1 MNIKYLERYELSQEP
16 IIIGLPD
23 NVHDLTNFD
32 DVDSLLNGVLEELV
46 NQRVLSTKY
55 GEITSTGVT
64 IQTEVRKII
73 AIGLGRDADM
83 TSHKLHKVFGRLF
96 QHLKGNDETSAQLL
110 FETFPGD
117 VKKTAESIGY
127 MSHVSVY
134 EYTGKKHRD
143 KGPFLRDFDLTVTS
157 KESVEEHVSK
167 GMVIGRSVNYARDIS
182 ETPPNYMTPEIFAD
196 RISSTFKGRDHV
208 SIQIKDEFDLSDEGY
223 GLITAV
229 GKASENKPRLVTV
242 EYRHPAAHDVKPVAL
257 VGKGITYDSG
267 GYSIKS
273 KTGMPGMKY
282 DLSGA
287 ANVIGMIKGIV
298 EMELPVHVVATV
310 VLAENMISGNAMKPD
325 DVFTSLSGQT
335 VEVKNTDA
343 EGRLVLGDA
352 VFHASQYSPRII
364 LDFATLTGAVIAAI
378 GSERTGVFTNKE
390 QDLVSPIFDL
400 SQEVGD
406 ELWRLPLGD
415 IENNSVK
422 SSKVADLTNH
432 VEKPG
437 RASFAAGFIRQF
449 VNGSPWAH
457 FDIAGTGTQSKR
469 DAYGPKGATGVL
481 IRSVIKA
488 VEGDLI

>member
-1 MNIKYLERYELSQEP
+1 MNIKYLDRYELSHEP

-23 NVHDLTNFD
+23 KLHDLSNFD

-46 NQRVLSTKY
+46 KEKVLSTKF

-64 IQTEVRKII
+64 IQTEVKKII
-73 AIGLGRDADM
+73 AIGLGKRQDM
-83 TSHKLHKVFGRLF
+83 TSHKMHKVFGRLF
-96 QHLKGNDETSAQLL
+96 QHLKNNDETSAQLL
-110 FETFPGD
+110 FETFGGAGQ
-117 VKKTAESIGY
+117 TAEAIGY

-134 EYTGKKHRD
+134 EYTGKKHREE
-143 KGPFLRDFDLTVTS
+143 KPFLESFELTVTS
-157 KESVEEHVSK
+157 MLPVEADVTK
-167 GMVIGRSVNYARDIS
+167 GMIIGRSVNSARDIS
-182 ETPPNYMTPEIFAD
+182 ETPPNYMTPEKFSD
-196 RISSTFKGRDHV
+196 KISSMFKGRDHV

-242 EYRHPAAHDVKPVAL
+242 EYRHPDAHDIKPVAL

-287 ANVIGMIKGIV
+287 ANVIGMIQGIV
-298 EMELPVHVVATV
+298 EMKLPAHVVATV

-364 LDFATLTGAVIAAI
+364 MDFATLTGAVIAAI
-378 GSERTGVFTNKE
+378 GSERTGVFTNKDQE
-390 QDLVSPIFDL
+390 LTAPIFDL
-400 SQEVGD
+400 SEQVGD

-415 IENNSVK
+415 KEERSLK

-457 FDIAGTGTQSKR
+457 FDIAGTGTRSR
-469 DAYGPKGATGVL
+469 SNAYGPKGATGVL

>member
-16 IIIGLPD
+16 IIIGLPYD
-23 NVHDLTNFD
+23 LNDLTNFD
-32 DVDSLLNGVLEELV
+32 DVDSLLNGVLKDLV
-46 NQRVLSTKY
+46 DERVLSTKF
-55 GEITSTGVT
+55 GEITATGVT

-73 AIGLGRDADM
+73 AIGLGSQEDM
-83 TSHKLHKVFGRLF
+83 TSHKMHKAFGKLF
-96 QHLKGNDETSAQLL
+96 QHLKSNNEKSAQLL
-110 FETFPGD
+110 FETFGSD
-117 VKKTAESIGY
+117 IQLAAEAIGY
-127 MSHVSVY
+127 MSYISVY
-134 EYTGKKHRD
+134 EYSGKKHRED
-143 KGPFLRDFDLTVTS
+143 EPFLSEFELTVTS
-157 KESVEEHVSK
+157 KEPVETHVSK
-167 GMVIGRSVNYARDIS
+167 GMVIGQSVNYARDIS

-196 RISSTFKGRDHV
+196 KISSTFKGKAHV
-208 SIQIKDEFDLSDEGY
+208 NIQIKDEFDLSDEGY

-242 EYRHPAAHDVKPVAL
+242 EYRHSAAHDVKPVAL

-282 DLSGA
+282 DLTGA
-287 ANVIGMIKGIV
+287 ANVIGMIRGIV
-298 EMELPVHVVATV
+298 EMKLPVHVVATV

-378 GSERTGVFTNKE
+378 GNERTGVFTNKD
-390 QDLVSPIFDL
+390 QDLVAPIFDL
-400 SQEVGD
+400 SEEVGD

-415 IENNSVK
+415 KEERSVK

-457 FDIAGTGTQSKR
+457 FDIAGTGTRSR
-469 DAYGPKGATGVL
+469 RGAYGPKGATGVL

>member
-1 MNIKYLERYELSQEP
+1 MNIKYLERYESSEEP

-23 NVHDLTNFD
+23 NLHDLSNYD

-46 NQRVLSTKY
+46 NKKVLSSEF

-64 IQTEVRKII
+64 IQTKVKKII
-73 AIGLGRDADM
+73 AIGLGKEESL
-83 TSHKLHKVFGRLF
+83 TSHKMHKVFGKLF
-96 QHLKGNDETSAQLL
+96 QHLKKNNETSGQLL
-110 FETFPGD
+110 FETFSGSLQP
-117 VKKTAESIGY
+117 VAEAIGY

-134 EYTGKKHRD
+134 EYAGKKYRENL
-143 KGPFLRDFDLTVTS
+143 PFLSAFELTVTS
-157 KESVEEHVSK
+157 AQPVEEYVSK
-167 GMVIGRSVNYARDIS
+167 GMIIGRSVNGAREIS
-182 ETPPNYMTPEIFAD
+182 ETPPNYMTPEILAD

-208 SIQIKDEFDLSDEGY
+208 TIQIKDEFDLSDEGY
-223 GLITAV
+223 GLISAV
-229 GKASENKPRLVTV
+229 GRASDNKPRLVTV
-242 EYRHPAAHDVKPVAL
+242 EYRHPDAHDIKPVAL

-287 ANVIGMIKGIV
+287 ANVIGMIQGIV
-298 EMELPVHVVATV
+298 EMKLPVHVVATV

-415 IENNSVK
+415 IEERSVK
-422 SSKVADLTNH
+422 SSKVADLVNH

-437 RASFAAGFIRQF
+437 RASFAASFIRQF

-457 FDIAGTGTQSKR
+457 FDIAGTGTQSR
-469 DAYGPKGATGVL
+469 GNAYGPKGATGVL